1 MIIYPSGY
9 IRLRVLIMVS
19 TKNSYYLDFSLDEL
33 SELES
38 LLFNHNDNKIMV
50 HELIDNL
57 SDMDNHDE
65 KLKSLVNGLY
75 LRSWQLHAMHDLF
88 PYDSNY
94 KFFYDMYVNDINY
107 IHYYLTH

>member
-1 MIIYPSGY
+1 
-9 IRLRVLIMVS
+9 MVS
-19 TKNSYYLDFSLDEL
+19 TKNSYSIDFTLDEF

-38 LLFNHNDNKIMV
+38 LLFNDNNNNKIMV
-50 HELIDNL
+50 NELIDNL

-75 LRSWQLHAMHDLF
+75 LRSWQLLAMHDLF

-94 KFFYDMYVNDINY
+94 KLFYDMYVNDINY